1 MSLVDLLPP
10 ANPIS
15 RQHRHA
21 GSNAHAGADEIGTSG
36 DRLGASGQGQP
47 SRRAASGRD
56 RAAEHG
62 RQKALEARWGSQ
74 AAAKLE
80 LARGMI
86 REAEVK
92 WPGLTNYL
100 NATRLGSDPHL
111 IQKRAARRPG
121 RR

>member
-1 MSLVDLLPP
+1 
-10 ANPIS
+10 
-15 RQHRHA
+15 
-21 GSNAHAGADEIGTSG
+21 
-36 DRLGASGQGQP
+36 
-47 SRRAASGRD
+47 
-56 RAAEHG
+56 
-62 RQKALEARWGSQ
+62 
-74 AAAKLE
+74 
-80 LARGMI
+80 MI